1 MTRLLVAIVLLAAC
15 LPAVYAADAEKTTEW
30 EAPTHW
36 TEAQR
41 ERYRGLLEELRC
53 LVCQNESLASSSA
66 SLAGDL
72 RSQVR
77 EMVDE
82 GKSDEEIKD
91 YLVTRYG
98 DFVLYDP
105 PVKPS
110 TWLLWSGPF
119 LVLMVAVIVAWRVI
133 RGSRSGP
140 GETGPSE
147 EERARAR
154 RYLNEG
160 DE

>member
-1 MTRLLVAIVLLAAC
+1 MKRLFVAIGLATAVC
-15 LPAVYAADAEKTTEW
+15 FPVYAADTKETADW
-30 EAPTHW
+30 EAPAHW
-36 TEAQR
+36 TQSQR
-41 ERYRGLLEELRC
+41 ERYRNLLEELRC

-77 EMVDE
+77 EMIDR
-82 GKSDEEIKD
+82 GASDEEIKE
-91 YLVTRYG
+91 YLVERYG

-105 PVKPS
+105 PVKPE

-119 LVLMVAVIVAWRVI
+119 LVLILGLIFVWRVI
-133 RGSRSGP
+133 RRVSRAGDA
-140 GETGPSE
+140 GLSE

-154 RYLNEG
+154 RYLE
-160 DE
+160 EYRE